1 MIDRQA
7 FGEETM
13 TSRSKAWLAVGLVLV
28 VLGLGLAAIVFGT
41 LYATRH
47 VPGNTVLAIDI
58 SGPIPEMTPDS
69 PFGDIF
75 GPRLVSRQD
84 LRDGLVQAASDARV
98 QKVVVKVGDLEAGFA
113 TIQEIHTLLE
123 KVRKAGKE
131 TYAYLDTAGEFSPG
145 NAQYY
150 LASACKKVVL
160 NPLGDV
166 NLTGLAIR
174 SPFIRGTLDKLE
186 IEPDFPGIGDYK
198 TARFFYTQKEFT
210 PAHKEMMQ
218 WLLDSLTRQIGAG
231 IAAGRGMDPK
241 QVRLLMQGGPYLG
254 PDALRVKLVDELND
268 WESFLEENTT
278 RPDGKL
284 ERVSLRKYLRAGR
297 PDQSGTEVAVVV
309 AEGTILRGESGYSP
323 MPLFGGDVMGSD
335 TIAHAFQQVR
345 DSGAK
350 AVIFRI
356 NSPGGSAV
364 ASEII
369 RAEMVRTAK
378 KMPVVVS
385 MGDVAAS
392 GGYWITCGAK
402 RIVADPGTI
411 TASIGVFG
419 GHLAMAR
426 FWEDKLGI
434 TWGKLDGA
442 PNSAIF
448 GSLDP
453 WTPEQKAVVQKFLD
467 RIYDRFLH
475 NVSAS
480 RNMPREAVDAIGRGR
495 VFTGEQA
502 KERGL
507 VDALGGFDAALAV
520 ARELAGLKP
529 DARVELTFYPK
540 ARSIWQRLLERNDD
554 AEARMQ
560 AMVREVLAGRAVTP
574 GPVWLA
580 PIQVQ

>member
-1 MIDRQA
+1 
-7 FGEETM
+7 M
-13 TSRSKAWLAVGLVLV
+13 TSRAKAWMAVGAVLV
-28 VLGLGLAAIVFGT
+28 VLVLGLLGIILGT
-41 LYATRH
+41 RYATRH
-47 VPGNTVLAIDI
+47 VPGNTLLVVEI
-58 SGPIPEMTPDS
+58 SGPIPEMTADS

-75 GPRLVSRQD
+75 GPRPLSRQD
-84 LRDGLVQAASDARV
+84 LRDGLVQAASDPRV
-98 QKVVVKVGDLEAGFA
+98 QKVVVKVGDLQAGFA
-113 TIQEIHTLLE
+113 TLQEIHGLLQ

-145 NAQYY
+145 NAQYL

-160 NPLGDV
+160 NPLGDI
-166 NLTGLAIR
+166 NLTGLAVR

-198 TARFFYTQKEFT
+198 TARFLYTQKEFT
-210 PAHKEMMQ
+210 PAHKEMMT
-218 WLLDSLTRQIGAG
+218 WLVDSITRQMIDG
-231 IAAGRGMDPK
+231 IASGRGMDPK
-241 QVRLLMQGGPYLG
+241 QVEGLVKGGPYIG
-254 PDALRVKLVDELND
+254 PDALRAKLVDELND
-268 WESFLEENTT
+268 WQTFLEENTT
-278 RPDGKL
+278 HPDKGL
-284 ERVSLRKYLRAGR
+284 ERISLRKYLRAGR
-297 PDQSGTEVAVVV
+297 PDRSGTEIAVVV

-323 MPLFGGDVMGSD
+323 VPVFGGDVMGAD
-335 TIAHAFQQVR
+335 TIARAFQQVR
-345 DSGAK
+345 GSGAK

-378 KMPVVVS
+378 KIPVVVS

-402 RIVADPGTI
+402 RIVADPGSI

-419 GHLAMAR
+419 GHLAMSR

-434 TWGKLDGA
+434 TWGKLDAA
-442 PNSAIF
+442 PNAAIY

-453 WTPEQKAVVQKFLD
+453 WTPEQRVVVQKFLD
-467 RIYDRFLH
+467 RIYDRFLK

-502 KERGL
+502 KDRGL
-507 VDALGGFDAALAV
+507 VDTLGGFDEALAA

-529 DARVELTFYPK
+529 DAQIELTFYPQ
-540 ARSIWQRLLERNDD
+540 ARSIWQRLMDRNDD
-554 AEARMQ
+554 AEARMH

-580 PIQVQ
+580 PILVQ

>member
-1 MIDRQA
+1 
-7 FGEETM
+7 M
-13 TSRSKAWLAVGLVLV
+13 TSRSKAWVAVGAVLV
-28 VLGLGLAAIVFGT
+28 ALGLGLLAIVLVAG
-41 LYATRH
+41 YATRH
-47 VPGNTVLAIDI
+47 VPGNTLLTVGI
-58 SGPIPEMTPDS
+58 SGPVPELTPDS
-69 PFGDIF
+69 PFGDLF
-75 GPRLVSRQD
+75 APRMVSRQD
-84 LRDGLVQAASDARV
+84 LRDGLLQAASDPRV
-98 QKVVVKVGDLEAGFA
+98 QKVFVEVGDLEAGFA
-113 TIQEIHTLLE
+113 TIQEIHGLLQ

-145 NAQYY
+145 NAQYL

-160 NPLGDV
+160 SPLGDI
-166 NLTGLAIR
+166 NLTGLAVR

-198 TARFFYTQKEFT
+198 TARFLYTQKDFT
-210 PAHKEMMQ
+210 PAHKEMMK
-218 WLLDSLTRQIGAG
+218 WLLDSLTRQMIDG
-231 IAAGRGMDPK
+231 IASGRGMDPK
-241 QVRLLMQGGPYLG
+241 QVERLVQGGPYLG
-254 PDALRVKLVDELND
+254 PDALRAGLVDELND
-268 WESFLEENTT
+268 WETFVEENGTHQG
-278 RPDGKL
+278 RKL
-284 ERVSLRKYLRAGR
+284 EKVSLRRYLRAGR
-297 PDQSGTEVAVVV
+297 PDRSGTEIAVLV

-323 MPLFGGDVMGSD
+323 APIFGGDVMGAD
-335 TIAHAFQQVR
+335 TIARAFQQVR

-378 KMPVVVS
+378 EIPVVVS

-402 RIVADPGTI
+402 RIVADPGSI

-442 PNSAIF
+442 PNAAIY

-453 WTPEQKAVVQKFLD
+453 WTPEQKAAVQKFLD
-467 RIYDRFLH
+467 RIYDRFLQ

-480 RNMPREAVDAIGRGR
+480 RNMPRDAVDAIGRGR

-507 VDALGGFDAALAV
+507 VDSLGGFDAALVV
-520 ARELAGLKP
+520 ARELAGVKP
-529 DARVELTFYPK
+529 DAPVDLTFYPK
-540 ARSIWQRLLERNDD
+540 ARSFWQRLLERSEDSD
-554 AEARMQ
+554 ARVEAML
-560 AMVREVLAGRAVTP
+560 REALSGRVITA

-580 PIQVQ
+580 PITIQ

>member
-1 MIDRQA
+1 
-7 FGEETM
+7 M
-13 TSRSKAWLAVGLVLV
+13 TSRAKAWVAVGAVLV
-28 VLGLGLAAIVFGT
+28 VLVLGLLGIILGT
-41 LYATRH
+41 RYATRH
-47 VPGNTVLAIDI
+47 VPGNTLLLIEI
-58 SGPIPEMTPDS
+58 SGPIPEMTADS

-75 GPRLVSRQD
+75 GPRPLSRQD
-84 LRDGLVQAASDARV
+84 LRDGLVQAASDPRV
-98 QKVVVKVGDLEAGFA
+98 QKVVVKVGDLQAGFA
-113 TIQEIHTLLE
+113 TLQEIHGLLQ

-145 NAQYY
+145 NAQYL

-160 NPLGDV
+160 NPLGDI

-210 PAHKEMMQ
+210 PAHKEMME
-218 WLLDSLTRQIGAG
+218 WLLDSITRQMIDG
-231 IAAGRGMDPK
+231 IASGRGMDAK
-241 QVRLLMQGGPYLG
+241 QVEGLVKGGPYIG
-254 PDALRVKLVDELND
+254 PDALRAKLVDELND
-268 WESFLEENTT
+268 WQTFLEENTT
-278 RPDGKL
+278 HPDKGL
-284 ERVSLRKYLRAGR
+284 ERISLRKYLRAGR
-297 PDQSGTEVAVVV
+297 PDRSGTEIAVVV

-323 MPLFGGDVMGSD
+323 VPVFGGDVMGAD
-335 TIAHAFQQVR
+335 TIARAFQQVR
-345 DSGAK
+345 GSGAK

-378 KMPVVVS
+378 KIPVVVS

-402 RIVADPGTI
+402 RIVADPGSI

-419 GHLAMAR
+419 GHLAMSR

-434 TWGKLDGA
+434 TWGKLDAA
-442 PNSAIF
+442 PNAAIY

-453 WTPEQKAVVQKFLD
+453 WTPEQRMVVQKFLD
-467 RIYDRFLH
+467 RIYDRFLK

-480 RNMPREAVDAIGRGR
+480 RNMPRETVDAIGRGR

-502 KERGL
+502 KDRGL
-507 VDALGGFDAALAV
+507 VDTLGGFDEALAA

-529 DARVELTFYPK
+529 DAQIELTFYPQ
-540 ARSIWQRLLERNDD
+540 ARSIWQRLMDRNDD

-560 AMVREVLAGRAVTP
+560 AMVRGVLAGRAVTP

-580 PIQVQ
+580 PILVQ

>member
-1 MIDRQA
+1 
-7 FGEETM
+7 M
-13 TSRSKAWLAVGLVLV
+13 TSRAKAWMALGAVLV
-28 VLGLGLAAIVFGT
+28 VLVLGLLGIILGT
-41 LYATRH
+41 RYATRH
-47 VPGNTVLAIDI
+47 VPGNTLLLVEI
-58 SGPIPEMTPDS
+58 SGPIPEMTADS
-69 PFGDIF
+69 PFGDIL
-75 GPRLVSRQD
+75 GPRPLSRQD
-84 LRDGLVQAASDARV
+84 LRDGLVQAASDPRV
-98 QKVVVKVGDLEAGFA
+98 QKVVVKVGDLQAGFA
-113 TIQEIHTLLE
+113 TLQEIHGLLQ

-145 NAQYY
+145 NAQYL

-160 NPLGDV
+160 NPLGDI
-166 NLTGLAIR
+166 NLTGLAVR

-198 TARFFYTQKEFT
+198 TARFLYTQKEFT
-210 PAHKEMMQ
+210 PAHKEMMT
-218 WLLDSLTRQIGAG
+218 WLVDSITRQMIDG
-231 IAAGRGMDPK
+231 IASGRGMDAK
-241 QVRLLMQGGPYLG
+241 QVEGLVKGGPYIG
-254 PDALRVKLVDELND
+254 PDALRAKLVDELND
-268 WESFLEENTT
+268 WQTFLEENTT
-278 RPDGKL
+278 HPGKSL
-284 ERVSLRKYLRAGR
+284 ERISLRKYLRAGR
-297 PDQSGTEVAVVV
+297 PDRSGTEIAVVV

-323 MPLFGGDVMGSD
+323 VPVFGGDVMGAD
-335 TIAHAFQQVR
+335 TISRAFQQVR

-378 KMPVVVS
+378 EIPVVIS

-402 RIVADPGTI
+402 RIVADPGSI
-411 TASIGVFG
+411 TASIGVYS
-419 GHLAMAR
+419 GHLAMSR

-434 TWGKLDGA
+434 TWGKLDAA
-442 PNSAIF
+442 PNAAIY

-453 WTPEQKAVVQKFLD
+453 WTPEQRVVVQKFLD
-467 RIYDRFLH
+467 RIYDRFLT

-502 KERGL
+502 KDRGL
-507 VDALGGFDAALAV
+507 VDTLGGFDEALAA

-529 DARVELTFYPK
+529 DAQVELTFYPQ
-540 ARSIWQRLLERNDD
+540 ARSIWQRLMDRNDD

-560 AMVREVLAGRAVTP
+560 AMVREVLSGRAVTP

>member
-1 MIDRQA
+1 
-7 FGEETM
+7 
-13 TSRSKAWLAVGLVLV
+13 
-28 VLGLGLAAIVFGT
+28 
-41 LYATRH
+41 
-47 VPGNTVLAIDI
+47 
-58 SGPIPEMTPDS
+58 
-69 PFGDIF
+69 
-75 GPRLVSRQD
+75 
-84 LRDGLVQAASDARV
+84 
-98 QKVVVKVGDLEAGFA
+98 
-113 TIQEIHTLLE
+113 
-123 KVRKAGKE
+123 
-131 TYAYLDTAGEFSPG
+131 
-145 NAQYY
+145 
-150 LASACKKVVL
+150 
-160 NPLGDV
+160 
-166 NLTGLAIR
+166 
-174 SPFIRGTLDKLE
+174 
-186 IEPDFPGIGDYK
+186 
-198 TARFFYTQKEFT
+198 
-210 PAHKEMMQ
+210 
-218 WLLDSLTRQIGAG
+218 
-231 IAAGRGMDPK
+231 
-241 QVRLLMQGGPYLG
+241 
-254 PDALRVKLVDELND
+254 
-268 WESFLEENTT
+268 
-278 RPDGKL
+278 
-284 ERVSLRKYLRAGR
+284 
-297 PDQSGTEVAVVV
+297 
-309 AEGTILRGESGYSP
+309 
-323 MPLFGGDVMGSD
+323 MPLFGGNVMGSD
-335 TIAHAFQQVR
+335 TIAHAFQEVR

-369 RAEMVRTAK
+369 RAEMTQTAK
-378 KMPVVVS
+378 KIPVVVS

-442 PNSAIF
+442 PNSAIY

-453 WTPEQKAVVQKFLD
+453 WTPEQKVMVQKFLD

-480 RNMPREAVDAIGRGR
+480 RSMPREAVDAIGRGR

-507 VDALGGFDAALAV
+507 VDALGGFDAALAA
-520 ARELAGLKP
+520 ARELAGMKP

>member
-1 MIDRQA
+1 
-7 FGEETM
+7 M
-13 TSRSKAWLAVGLVLV
+13 TSRAKAWVAVGAVLV
-28 VLGLGLAAIVFGT
+28 VLVLGLLGIILGT
-41 LYATRH
+41 RYATRH
-47 VPGNTVLAIDI
+47 VPGNTLLLIEI
-58 SGPIPEMTPDS
+58 SGPIPEMTADS

-75 GPRLVSRQD
+75 GPRPLSRQD
-84 LRDGLVQAASDARV
+84 LRDGLVQAASDPRV
-98 QKVVVKVGDLEAGFA
+98 QKVVVKVGDLQAGFA
-113 TIQEIHTLLE
+113 TLQEIHGLLQ

-145 NAQYY
+145 NAQYL

-160 NPLGDV
+160 NPLGDI
-166 NLTGLAIR
+166 NLTGLAVR

-198 TARFFYTQKEFT
+198 TARFLYTQKEFT
-210 PAHKEMMQ
+210 PAHKEMMT
-218 WLLDSLTRQIGAG
+218 WLVDSITRQMIDG
-231 IAAGRGMDPK
+231 IASGRGMDAK
-241 QVRLLMQGGPYLG
+241 QVEGLVKGGPYIG
-254 PDALRVKLVDELND
+254 PDALRAKLVDELND
-268 WESFLEENTT
+268 WQTFLEENTT
-278 RPDGKL
+278 HPDKGL
-284 ERVSLRKYLRAGR
+284 ERISLRKYLRAGR
-297 PDQSGTEVAVVV
+297 PDRSGTEIAVVV

-323 MPLFGGDVMGSD
+323 VPVFGGDVMGAD
-335 TIAHAFQQVR
+335 TIARAFQQVR
-345 DSGAK
+345 GSGAK

-378 KMPVVVS
+378 KIPVVVS

-402 RIVADPGTI
+402 RIVADPGSI

-419 GHLAMAR
+419 GHLAMSR

-434 TWGKLDGA
+434 TWGRVDGT
-442 PNSAIF
+442 PNAAMY

-453 WTPEQKAVVQKFLD
+453 WTPEQKAAVQKFLD
-467 RIYDRFLH
+467 RIYDRFLT
-475 NVSAS
+475 NVSAA

-495 VFTGEQA
+495 VFTGKQA
-502 KERGL
+502 KERGF
-507 VDALGGFDAALAV
+507 VDTLGGFDEALAA

-529 DARVELTFYPK
+529 DAEVELTFYPQ
-540 ARSIWQRLLERNDD
+540 ARTIWQRLIDRNDD

>member
-1 MIDRQA
+1 M
-7 FGEETM
+7 
-13 TSRSKAWLAVGLVLV
+13 AVGVVLV
-28 VLGLGLAAIVFGT
+28 VLVLGLLGIVLGT
-41 LYATRH
+41 RYATRH
-47 VPGNTVLAIDI
+47 VPGNTLLLVEI
-58 SGPIPEMTPDS
+58 SGPIPEMTADS

-75 GPRLVSRQD
+75 GPRPLSRQD
-84 LRDGLVQAASDARV
+84 LRDGLVQAASDPRV
-98 QKVVVKVGDLEAGFA
+98 QKVVVKVGDLQAGFA
-113 TIQEIHTLLE
+113 TLQEIHGLLQ

-145 NAQYY
+145 NAQYL

-160 NPLGDV
+160 NPLGDI
-166 NLTGLAIR
+166 NLTGLAVR

-198 TARFFYTQKEFT
+198 TARFLYTQKEFT
-210 PAHKEMMQ
+210 PAHKEMMT
-218 WLLDSLTRQIGAG
+218 WLVDSITRQMIDG
-231 IAAGRGMDPK
+231 IASGRGMDAK
-241 QVRLLMQGGPYLG
+241 QVEGLVKGGPYIG
-254 PDALRVKLVDELND
+254 PDALRAKLVDELND
-268 WESFLEENTT
+268 WQTFLEENTT
-278 RPDGKL
+278 HPDKGL
-284 ERVSLRKYLRAGR
+284 ERISLRKYLRAGR
-297 PDQSGTEVAVVV
+297 PDRNGTEIAVVV

-323 MPLFGGDVMGSD
+323 VPVFGGDVMGAD
-335 TIAHAFQQVR
+335 TIARAFQQVR

-378 KMPVVVS
+378 KIPVVVS

-402 RIVADPGTI
+402 RIVADPGSI

-419 GHLAMAR
+419 GHLAMSR

-434 TWGKLDGA
+434 TWGKLDAA
-442 PNSAIF
+442 PNAAIY

-453 WTPEQKAVVQKFLD
+453 WTPEQKVTVQKFLD
-467 RIYDRFLH
+467 RIYDRFLT

-480 RNMPREAVDAIGRGR
+480 RNMPREAVDTIGRGR

-502 KERGL
+502 KDRGL
-507 VDALGGFDAALAV
+507 VDALGGFDEALAA

-529 DARVELTFYPK
+529 DARVELTFYPQ
-540 ARSIWQRLLERNDD
+540 ARTIWQRLMDRNDD

-560 AMVREVLAGRAVTP
+560 AMVREVLAGRAVAP

-580 PIQVQ
+580 PILVQ

>member
-1 MIDRQA
+1 
-7 FGEETM
+7 M
-13 TSRSKAWLAVGLVLV
+13 TSRSKAWVAVGAVLM
-28 VLGLGLAAIVFGT
+28 VLGLGLLAIILGT
-41 LYATRH
+41 RYATRH
-47 VPGNTVLAIDI
+47 VPGNTLLTVGI
-58 SGPIPEMTPDS
+58 SGPIPEMTADS
-69 PFGDIF
+69 PFGDF
-75 GPRLVSRQD
+75 LGPRLVSRQD
-84 LRDGLVQAASDARV
+84 LRDGLVQAASDPRV
-98 QKVVVKVGDLEAGFA
+98 QKVFVKVGDLEAGFA
-113 TIQEIHTLLE
+113 TIQEIHALLQ
-123 KVRKAGKE
+123 KVREAGKE

-145 NAQYY
+145 NTPYFV
-150 LASACKKVVL
+150 ASACQKVVL
-160 NPLGDV
+160 NPLGDI
-166 NLTGLAIR
+166 NLTGVAVR

-198 TARFFYTQKEFT
+198 TARFLYTQKEFT
-210 PAHKEMMQ
+210 PAHREMMQ
-218 WLLDSLTRQIGAG
+218 WLLDSITRQMVAG
-231 IAAGRGMDPK
+231 IASGRRMDPK
-241 QVRLLMQGGPYLG
+241 QVERLVQGGPYLG
-254 PDALRVKLVDELND
+254 PDALRAKLVDELND
-268 WESFLEENTT
+268 WETFVEENGTNQA
-278 RPDGKL
+278 RKL
-284 ERVSLRKYLRAGR
+284 ERVSLRRYLRAGR
-297 PDQSGTEVAVVV
+297 PDRSGTEIAVVV
-309 AEGTILRGESGYSP
+309 AEGTILRGESGFSP
-323 MPLFGGDVMGSD
+323 APIFGGDVMGAD
-335 TIAHAFQQVR
+335 TISRAFQQVR

-350 AVIFRI
+350 ALIFRI

-378 KMPVVVS
+378 EIPVVVS

-442 PNSAIF
+442 PNAAIY

-453 WTPEQKAVVQKFLD
+453 WTPEQKAAVQKFLD
-467 RIYDRFLH
+467 RIYDRFLQ

-480 RNMPREAVDAIGRGR
+480 RNMSRDAVDAIGRGR

-507 VDALGGFDAALAV
+507 VDAVGGFDAALVA

-529 DARVELTFYPK
+529 DAPVELTFYPQ
-540 ARSIWQRLLERNDD
+540 ARSIWQRLLERSDD
-554 AEARMQ
+554 ADARIEAML
-560 AMVREVLAGRAVTP
+560 REVLAGRVVTP

-580 PIQVQ
+580 PIRIQ

>member
-1 MIDRQA
+1 
-7 FGEETM
+7 M
-13 TSRSKAWLAVGLVLV
+13 TSRSKAWLAVGAV
-28 VLGLGLAAIVFGT
+28 VVVMGFGLMAIVFGAR
-41 LYATRH
+41 YATRH
-47 VPGNTVLAIDI
+47 IPGNTLLVVELA
-58 SGPIPEMTPDS
+58 GPIPEMTPDS

-84 LRDGLVQAASDARV
+84 LRDGLNQAASDPRV
-98 QKVVVKVGDLEAGFA
+98 QKVVVKVGDLQAGFA
-113 TIQEIHTLLE
+113 TLQEVHALLQ

-145 NAQYY
+145 NAQY
-150 LASACKKVVL
+150 LLSSACKKIVL
-160 NPLGDV
+160 SPLGDI

-198 TARFFYTQKEFT
+198 TARFLYTQKEFT

-218 WLLDSLTRQIGAG
+218 WLLDSITRQMIDR
-231 IAAGRGMDPK
+231 ITSGRGMDPK
-241 QVRLLMQGGPYLG
+241 QVEQLVKGGPYIG
-254 PDALRVKLVDELND
+254 PDALRAKLVDELSD
-268 WESFLEENTT
+268 WESFLDENTG
-278 RPDGKL
+278 RSSGNL
-284 ERVSLRKYLRAGR
+284 ERISLRKYLRAGR
-297 PDQSGTEVAVVV
+297 PDRSGTEVAVVV

-323 MPLFGGDVMGSD
+323 VPVFGGDVMGAD
-335 TIAHAFQQVR
+335 TIARAFQQVR

-364 ASEII
+364 ASEIV

-378 KMPVVVS
+378 KIPVVVS

-402 RIVADPGTI
+402 RIVADPGSI

-419 GHLAMAR
+419 GHLAMSR

-434 TWGKLDGA
+434 TWGKLDAA
-442 PNSAIF
+442 PNAAIF

-453 WTPEQKAVVQKFLD
+453 WTPEQKVSVQKFLD
-467 RIYDRFLH
+467 RIYDAFLER
-475 NVSAS
+475 VSGS
-480 RNMPREAVDAIGRGR
+480 RNMPRDKVDAIGRGR

-507 VDALGGFDAALAV
+507 VDALGGFDDALAA
-520 ARELAGLKP
+520 ARELAGLRP
-529 DARVELTFYPK
+529 DAPVELTFYPQT
-540 ARSIWQRLLERNDD
+540 RSVWERLLDRNND
-554 AEARMQ
+554 AEARLQ
-560 AMVREVLAGRAVTP
+560 AMLRETLAGRAVTP

-580 PIQVQ
+580 PLQVQ

>member
-1 MIDRQA
+1 
-7 FGEETM
+7 M
-13 TSRSKAWLAVGLVLV
+13 TSRSKAWVAVGAVVV
-28 VLGLGLAAIVFGT
+28 VLGFGLMAIVFGT
-41 LYATRH
+41 RYATRH
-47 VPGNTVLAIDI
+47 IPGNTLLVVELA
-58 SGPIPEMTPDS
+58 GPIPEMTPDS

-84 LRDGLVQAASDARV
+84 LRDGLIQAASDPRV
-98 QKVVVKVGDLEAGFA
+98 QKVVVEVGDLQAGFA
-113 TIQEIHTLLE
+113 TLQEVHGLLLQL
-123 KVRKAGKE
+123 RKAGKD
-131 TYAYLDTAGEFSPG
+131 TYAYLNTAGEFSPG
-145 NAQYY
+145 NAQYL

-160 NPLGDV
+160 NPLGDI
-166 NLTGLAIR
+166 NLTGLAVR

-198 TARFFYTQKEFT
+198 TARFLYTQKEFT

-218 WLLDSLTRQIGAG
+218 WLLDSITRQMIDE
-231 IAAGRGMDPK
+231 IASGRGMDPE
-241 QVRLLMQGGPYLG
+241 QVEQLVKGGPYIG
-254 PDALRVKLVDELND
+254 PDALRAKLVDELND
-268 WESFLEENTT
+268 WESFLDENTGH
-278 RPDGKL
+278 PSGSL
-284 ERVSLRKYLRAGR
+284 ERISLRKYLRAGR
-297 PDQSGTEVAVVV
+297 PDRSGTEVAVVI

-323 MPLFGGDVMGSD
+323 VPVFGGDVMGAD
-335 TIAHAFQQVR
+335 TIARAFQQVR

-378 KMPVVVS
+378 KIPVVVS

-419 GHLAMAR
+419 GHLAMSR

-434 TWGKLDGA
+434 TWGRLDAA
-442 PNSAIF
+442 PNAAIY

-453 WTPEQKAVVQKFLD
+453 WTPEQKAVVQRFLD
-467 RIYDRFLH
+467 RIYDRFLK

-480 RNMPREAVDAIGRGR
+480 RNMSREAVDAIGRGR

-507 VDALGGFDAALAV
+507 VDTLGGFDEALAA

-529 DARVELTFYPK
+529 DAPVELTFYPQT
-540 ARSIWQRLLERNDD
+540 RTIWQRLMDRSDD
-554 AEARMQ
+554 TEARMQ

>member
-1 MIDRQA
+1 MIGWQELW
-7 FGEETM
+7 EETM
-13 TSRSKAWLAVGLVLV
+13 TSRSKAWVAVGAVLV
-28 VLGLGLAAIVFGT
+28 VLALGLAAIILGAR
-41 LYATRH
+41 YATRH
-47 VPGNTVLAIDI
+47 VPGNTLLAIDI
-58 SGPIPEMTPDS
+58 SGPIPEVTPDS
-69 PFGDIF
+69 PFGDLF
-75 GPRLVSRQD
+75 GPTPLSRQD

-98 QKVVVKVGDLEAGFA
+98 RAVRVKVGDFATGFA
-113 TIQEIHTLLE
+113 TIEEVHGLLGN
-123 KVRKAGKE
+123 VGKAGKA
-131 TYAYLDTAGEFSPG
+131 TYAYMDTAGEFAPG
-145 NAQYY
+145 NRQYL

-166 NLTGLAIR
+166 NLIGVAAR

-198 TARFFYTQKEFT
+198 TARFLYTQKDFT
-210 PAHKEMMQ
+210 PAHKEMMT
-218 WLLDSLTRQIGAG
+218 WLLRSVSNQVVER
-231 IAAGRGMDPK
+231 IAAGRGMAPR
-241 QVRLLMQGGPYLG
+241 QVEQFVQGGPYLG
-254 PDALRVKLVDELND
+254 PDALKARLVDELAD
-268 WESFLEENTT
+268 WETFVDECGTQG
-278 RPDGKL
+278 GKKL
-284 ERVSLRKYLRAGR
+284 DEISLRRYLKAGR
-297 PDQSGTEVAVVV
+297 PDRSGTEIAVVV

-323 MPLFGGDVMGSD
+323 VPVLGGDVMGSE
-335 TIAHAFQQVR
+335 TIARAFRQVR

-378 KMPVVVS
+378 KIPVVVS

-411 TASIGVFG
+411 TASIGVLT
-419 GHLAMAR
+419 GHLAMSR

-434 TWGKLDGA
+434 TWGRVDLA
-442 PNSAIF
+442 PNAAIY
-448 GSLDP
+448 GDLER
-453 WTPEQKAVVQKFLD
+453 WTPEQKVVVQNFLD
-467 RIYDRFLH
+467 RIYGAFLER
-475 NVSAS
+475 VSAS
-480 RNMPREAVDAIGRGR
+480 RNMPRERVDAIGRGR

-507 VDALGGFDAALAV
+507 VDTLGGFDEALTAT
-520 ARELAGLKP
+520 RELAGLTP
-529 DARVELTFYPK
+529 DAPVELTFYPQ
-540 ARSIWQRLLERNDD
+540 ARSIWQRLMDRNDD
-554 AEARMQ
+554 AEARTQ
-560 AMVREVLAGRAVTP
+560 AMLREVLAGRAVTP